1 MVTAMAEPTLASETG
16 AQIAALPL
24 AQERPLII
32 TDADEVL
39 FAFMAA
45 FEAFLEETGHFFDWS
60 SFRLD
65 GNIRR
70 RSDSQPVERQ
80 QVLRILAD
88 FFAARTATIPPVAG
102 AADALAALSRR
113 AQVVVL
119 SNIPIDHRP
128 TRRAA
133 LARHGMDYPLVASSG
148 PKGPAVS
155 ALAEVVAAPVF
166 FLDDGPSHH
175 ASVAHHAS
183 RVRRLHLIADRRLA
197 ALVGPEVDC
206 HHRPAHWGEART
218 LIEAELAAAGY

>member
-1 MVTAMAEPTLASETG
+1 MTAATAEATLAAETG
-16 AQIAALPL
+16 AQIAALRL
-24 AQERPLII
+24 ARARPLIVS
-32 TDADEVL
+32 DADEVL

-60 SFRLD
+60 SFRLN

-70 RSDSQPVERQ
+70 RSDSLPVDRERIGRF
-80 QVLRILAD
+80 LED
-88 FFAARTATIPPVAG
+88 FFAARTATLPPVAG

-119 SNIPIDHRP
+119 SNIPYDQRR

-133 LARHGMDYPLVASSG
+133 LARHGMDYPLVVSSG
-148 PKGPAVS
+148 PKGPAVG
-155 ALAEVVAAPVF
+155 ALAEAVAAPVF
-166 FLDDGPSHH
+166 FVDDGPAHH
-175 ASVAHHAS
+175 ASVARHAR

-197 ALVGPEVDC
+197 PLVGPVDC